1 MYPHSSRL
9 GPSPASDQEIATCY
23 RRASWAREHAKQ
35 VNDPVPRQCL
45 IAMERRWL
53 SRVHGDEFFG
63 RPAPKARADAALA
76 RPVDWRSARPIQNI
90 SGRSQ
95 GLGGPVGGQFRSP
108 TAYAEGETPC
118 CIPVR
123 QASSPCQCRALGS
136 AKPSLLTRM
145 RLSGRIVGSGP

>member
-63 RPAPKARADAALA
+63 RPPEKPGLTRHWQGRWIGGLQGRFRTFQVDPKDLA
-76 RPVDWRSARPIQNI
+76 
-90 SGRSQ
+90 
-95 GLGGPVGGQFRSP
+95 GPQVNNSP
-108 TAYAEGETPC
+108 HQSAYAEGETHD
-118 CIPVR
+118 V
-123 QASSPCQCRALGS
+123 SLF
-136 AKPSLLTRM
+136 AKPPVIAGARNWVLPNHLC
-145 RLSGRIVGSGP
+145 